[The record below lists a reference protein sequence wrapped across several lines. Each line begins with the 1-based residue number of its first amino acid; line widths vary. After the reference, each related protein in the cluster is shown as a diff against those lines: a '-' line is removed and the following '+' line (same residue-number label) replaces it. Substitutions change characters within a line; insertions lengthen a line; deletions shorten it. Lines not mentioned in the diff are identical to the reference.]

1 MVDWQVNHKRK
12 TSRPRLIRRRPVT
25 ELRVR
30 RDVAF
35 PPSVR
40 RFYFTSMSYANGD
53 VFAASHSGSSG
64 SADGVAQPAANA
76 RAKPRSLH
84 GQSCKMHEARG
95 LTVFWD
101 LGDFVKEGLRRV
113 TMI

>member
-1 MVDWQVNHKRK
+1 
-12 TSRPRLIRRRPVT
+12 
-25 ELRVR
+25 
-30 RDVAF
+30 
-35 PPSVR
+35 
-40 RFYFTSMSYANGD
+40 MSYANGG

-76 RAKPRSLH
+76 QAKPRSLH

-101 LGDFVKEGLRRV
+101 LGDFVKEGFRRV
-113 TMI
+113 TKI